1 MTSTTFGDLNLTLV
15 STLLNKGAKLGLPYF
30 NTWIGAQKIT
40 IPTKLFGLFTLSDL
54 VLKYHDGYL
63 EAGVTPTFLP
73 PAEEVLGVFNTFTPA
88 VKSDPYNDTDV
99 FEEWLDEGGN
109 YSSDVIRDYS
119 LTEIFGNQIQIFR
132 EIPFIL
138 SK

>member
-1 MTSTTFGDLNLTLV
+1 M
-15 STLLNKGAKLGLPYF
+15 AGL
-30 NTWIGAQKIT
+30 
-40 IPTKLFGLFTLSDL
+40 
-54 VLKYHDGYL
+54 
-63 EAGVTPTFLP
+63 TPTFLP
-73 PAEEVLGVFNTFTPA
+73 PAEEILGVYSAFGPA

-99 FEEWLDEGGN
+99 FEEWLDEAGN